1 MDDFEFQEL
10 DARLLKRIEETWAE
24 QIESMPAEK
33 ADVFW
38 PTLERQ
44 LSWWKGYA
52 DPGTENGDWR
62 LYVVTTK
69 DGSGG
74 HDMPVAVVDM
84 TDAHKSK
91 DPSLKLLDF
100 NLQPIL
106 LLQLE
111 EEVDSNTIGGAIHI
125 IGFAIVS
132 AMNLAYQNGVRKF
145 KIYGRSPEL
154 LNMFDTLVATAGDW
168 GKYQVYRQQKW
179 LVIESAGGN

>member
-1 MDDFEFQEL
+1 MGDYGFHEL
-10 DARLLKRIEETWAE
+10 DAGLLGRISETWAA

-38 PTLERQ
+38 PALERQ

-52 DPGTENGDWR
+52 DPGTDNGDWR

-69 DGSGG
+69 DASDGQ
-74 HDMPVAVVDM
+74 DVPVAVVDM

-132 AMNLAYQNGVRKF
+132 AMNLAYQKGVRKF
-145 KIYGRSPEL
+145 KIYGRSQEL
-154 LNMFDTLVATAGDW
+154 ITMFDSLVATAKEW
-168 GKYQVYRQQKW
+168 SKYKVYRQQKW